1 MKSKKQSSAKSRLTG
16 SGKAQHVFPEN
27 NHWVVRSSGSAH
39 PASTYET
46 QAEAI
51 SAAREVAKGH
61 HSDVVIH
68 SRDGRIK
75 HRVSVS
81 PADELMLRVW
91 KGAHKSFSKP
101 KGSRLA

>member
-1 MKSKKQSSAKSRLTG
+1 MTAKKQSSAKSRTTR
-16 SGKAQHVFPEN
+16 SGKVQHVVPEN
-27 NHWVVRSSGSAH
+27 NHWVVRSTGSTR
-39 PASTYET
+39 PTSTYKT

-51 SAAREVAKGH
+51 EVAREIAKGH

-91 KGAHKSFSKP
+91 KDTH
-101 KGSRLA
+101 KGSSKSKRV